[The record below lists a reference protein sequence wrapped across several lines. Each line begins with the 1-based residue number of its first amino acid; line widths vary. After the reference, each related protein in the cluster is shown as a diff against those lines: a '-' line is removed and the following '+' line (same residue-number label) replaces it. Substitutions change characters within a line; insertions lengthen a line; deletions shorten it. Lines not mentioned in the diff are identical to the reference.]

1 MDVEF
6 KTSKLKKCYESQ
18 RKAVQEWGQEVGT
31 RYIERV
37 NLLKAIEQLDDLQSF
52 PHLRYHMLK
61 GDREGQHA
69 IRLTGFM
76 RLIFTVETRRIEPE
90 ERALEQPQG
99 EAPKA
104 DAQKQIARIE
114 IIRIEE
120 VSKHYD

>member
-6 KTSKLKKCYESQ
+6 KTSKLKKCYESLK
-18 RKAVQEWGQEVGT
+18 KAVQEWGKEVGT

-37 NLLKAIEQLDDLQSF
+37 NLLKAIERLDDLQSF
-52 PHLRYHMLK
+52 PHLRYHSLK

-69 IRLTGFM
+69 VRLTGFM
-76 RLIFTVETRRIEPE
+76 RLLFTVEIRRIEPE
-90 ERALEQPQG
+90 ERESELPKG
-99 EAPKA
+99 ELPKV
-104 DAQKQIARIE
+104 DAEKQIAKIE